1 MPKKFL
7 EAGKIVGTHGI
18 RGDLKVQSWC
28 DTPEVLCDFDTL
40 YLDEKTPVEVKSA
53 QVHKNVVLMHLKG
66 VDTVEAAEK
75 LRGKILHLDRDDV
88 DLRVVRAVGDGA
100 SIVFIQDILTFK
112 VYDLRVDRVI
122 GHIRDVL
129 TSNPAHDM
137 YEIAG
142 EDGRLIYIPAIKP
155 FLKEI
160 DMDAGIVY
168 VESIEGLIE

>member
-1 MPKKFL
+1 MEIIEYQTYREEEILPLYTSVGWTAYTDDPAAL
-7 EAGKIVGTHGI
+7 ERGFRHSLLVLAAWEDGELAGLI
-18 RGDLKVQSWC
+18 
-28 DTPEVLCDFDTL
+28 
-40 YLDEKTPVEVKSA
+40 
-53 QVHKNVVLMHLKG
+53 
-66 VDTVEAAEK
+66 
-75 LRGKILHLDRDDV
+75 
-88 DLRVVRAVGDGA
+88 RAVGDGA
-100 SIVFIQDILTFK
+100 TIVFIQDILGFK
-112 VYDLRVDRVI
+112 VFDLRVDRVI